1 MCFSGPANTALTRP
15 PTPIAV
21 MNRPRVRGLPP
32 NLSALIAGNS
42 DTGSAKN
49 VAFTSAR
56 NAPHSAGV
64 RRMNASPSSVSAS
77 PDRGG
82 PSSAAGSSPAARVAR
97 PHRPGW
103 PRALHGG
110 IAGSRPTPHS
120 APANDAT
127 SAR

>member
-1 MCFSGPANTALTRP
+1 M
-15 PTPIAV
+15 
-21 MNRPRVRGLPP
+21 
-32 NLSALIAGNS
+32 IAGNS

-56 NAPHSAGV
+56 NAPYRAGV

-77 PDRGG
+77 PDRGR
-82 PSSAAGSSPAARVAR
+82 PSSAGSSPAAFPAALSWLAAACTVLAGR
-97 PHRPGW
+97 
-103 PRALHGG
+103 RACTGG
-110 IAGSRPTPHS
+110 IADSPPTPHS